1 MGALTI
7 NVKFTRTC
15 RGLAQRNARLRN
27 FNGIYVS
34 YTYGRGCGTEQ
45 IHTNTT
51 VCYGNS
57 LSGSNIIKQVI

>member
-15 RGLAQRNARLRN
+15 RGLAQGNARLRN

-34 YTYGRGCGTEQ
+34 YTYGRSCGAENV
-45 IHTNTT
+45 HTDI
-51 VCYGNS
+51 VLPYGN
-57 LSGSNIIKQVI
+57 LPAGINYR